1 MYGWSPSWEEAVSQ
15 KRVKKR
21 LRSALTLAMPT
32 SAADLGMS
40 FDIRELGGGGGGGG
54 GDSEAGSS
62 PTIGDD
68 VPLTAEDM
76 ATNLALSVPTTY
88 LDLAVSPG
96 MKYTLGQ
103 ALKEKALMRTVGDLI
118 EGETGLL
125 NVLGELK
132 YETRLTV
139 KVEVD
144 QVEAARV
151 GRLVESYNEEQ
162 EDEDVEM
169 DDDEA
174 DVIKDEHP
182 TSSERESARNEARR
196 GASVDMAN
204 GHATPIPVE
213 DDVKPSVGPSTAATS
228 TLNGPTP
235 APVKAPTDS
244 TILLHGEPFYVPPG
258 SLVTYETHDSNR
270 SLEEDGLRDSYP
282 EVELTALQKL
292 LVTTEGLITTINPPP
307 NDPRAHLPP
316 NHPQHMGA
324 QKVRLTPETQKLSV
338 IAAFEKIKELTS
350 DCNEYVKRLEE
361 IRERIA
367 NLGRARRKVW
377 NVVRE
382 RAITS
387 SGERV
392 GEGEADA
399 ETIRKRLEQELGNG
413 IATRNRRAAA
423 AGAG

>member
-1 MYGWSPSWEEAVSQ
+1 MYGWSPSWEEAVTQ

-21 LRSALTLAMPT
+21 LNNALKLAMPA
-32 SAADLGMS
+32 SAADLGMT
-40 FDIRELGGGGGGGG
+40 FDIRELGGG
-54 GDSEAGSS
+54 DSVSSS
-62 PTIGDD
+62 PSNAEFGDD
-68 VPLTAEDM
+68 VALTAEDM
-76 ATNLALSVPTTY
+76 AITLALPVPTTY
-88 LDLAVSPG
+88 LDLALSPA

-125 NVLGELK
+125 NVLGELR
-132 YETRLTV
+132 YETQKTI
-139 KVEVD
+139 KMEVD
-144 QVEAARV
+144 EKEVARV
-151 GRLVESYNEEQ
+151 GKLVEKYEEEEAD
-162 EDEDVEM
+162 EDEDEEM
-169 DDDEA
+169 EDVA
-174 DVIKDEHP
+174 DVKDENLSH
-182 TSSERESARNEARR
+182 SEANRVGTVE
-196 GASVDMAN
+196 MAN
-204 GHATPIPVE
+204 GHATPPIPME
-213 DDVKPSVGPSTAATS
+213 EDVKPAPTHPATASSTPNGSTSAPPPKAA
-228 TLNGPTP
+228 
-235 APVKAPTDS
+235 TDS

-258 SLVTYETHDSNR
+258 SMVTYET
-270 SLEEDGLRDSYP
+270 RDSIKSPMDEEVRDVYP

-292 LVTTEGLITTINPPP
+292 FVTTDGLITTINPPP

-316 NHPQHMGA
+316 NHPQHVGA

-387 SGERV
+387 SGERL

-423 AGAG
+423 GAG